1 MDLRGEQH
9 PIAGFT
15 YPPSHHTPTLSPSVP
30 LHYLPHDPLHQE
42 LPFGVVSPGLVEGWG
57 DAVGGCRGAGL
68 ALSSPSLL
76 AAIPPH
82 DAPAAEHPAVPAA
95 AGAAPPAT
103 PTAAPPVLPELPALF
118 PVSTREIQWDIW
130 GRGGTADGRHSIGTG
145 SSAPWGCQGKGW
157 GLQPHADCPI
167 LPPPRSMLP
176 VSPTAV
182 GPTISL
188 DLDVDD
194 VEMENYEVC
203 WLCFPMG

>member
-15 YPPSHHTPTLSPSVP
+15 YPPSHHAPTLSPSMP

-42 LPFGVVSPGLVEGWG
+42 LPFGVVSPHPGRAWG
-57 DAVGGCRGAGL
+57 HCGAGTT
-68 ALSSPSLL
+68 LSAPSLP

-82 DAPAAEHPAVPAA
+82 DAPAAQHPAVPAA
-95 AGAAPPAT
+95 TGAAPTAT
-103 PTAAPPVLPELPALF
+103 PSAASSVLSELPALF
-118 PVSTREIQWDIW
+118 PVSGGDIVGCVGQGWHW
-130 GRGGTADGRHSIGTG
+130 GWEPRWHCVGTG
-145 SSAPWGCQGKGW
+145 GCAPLGGARVDIGVCSHM
-157 GLQPHADCPI
+157 LTA
-167 LPPPRSMLP
+167 LSFPPSSMLP

-194 VEMENYEVC
+194 VEMENYEVRQ
-203 WLCFPMG
+203 LVFPTVIG